1 MGTTA
6 QSGLTTPSAQPQD
19 FNERGFHVMAA
30 CTIDRPPAELFAFW
44 RNFANLPRFMGHVLD
59 VQVLSP
65 TRSHW
70 RVKGPAG
77 RDVEWDAEI
86 INEEPHRLIAWRTV
100 DAADVDSAG
109 SVWFVETPNG
119 ATEVR
124 VNLDYIP
131 PGGRLGEVVATAFG
145 ANPKD
150 QIGKDLRRFK
160 ELVEGRKLSSS
171 EGCG

>member
-1 MGTTA
+1 MGTTT
-6 QSGLTTPSAQPQD
+6 QTGSTVPSAQPQD

-30 CTIDRPPAELFAFW
+30 CTIDRPSAELFAFF

-70 RVKGPAG
+70 KVKGPAG

-86 INEEPHRLIAWRTV
+86 INEEPNRLIAWRTV
-100 DAADVDSAG
+100 EGADVDSAG
-109 SVWFVETPNG
+109 SVWFVERRG
-119 ATEVR
+119 GGREVR

-131 PGGRLGEVVATAFG
+131 PGGWWGAAVATGFG
-145 ANPKD
+145 ENPKD
-150 QIGKDLRRFK
+150 QIEEDLRRFK
-160 ELVEGRKLSSS
+160 EMMESA
-171 EGCG
+171 